1 MDEKIVLTDPME
13 EPNNRIL
20 ETALGKK
27 YKIYQEFINKINEI
41 NLVLEWNY
49 YKDEKNW
56 LCKLLNKKK
65 NIGWLSVWDI
75 GFKLTFYFSEKTIE
89 GIYELGIDN
98 QVKKAARE
106 MKPVGKLR
114 PLIITIENSNIIKDA
129 IEILKYKMQL
139 K

>member
-1 MDEKIVLTDPME
+1 MEDPDD
-13 EPNNRIL
+13 NVL

-27 YKIYQEFINKINEI
+27 YKIYQTFVDKINEI
-41 NLVLEWNY
+41 NLALEWNY
-49 YKDEKNW
+49 YKDGKNW
-56 LCKLLNKKK
+56 LCKILNKKK
-65 NIGWLSVWDI
+65 NIAWLSVWDT

-98 QVKKAARE
+98 QIKKATKE
-106 MKPVGKLR
+106 IKPVGKLR
-114 PLIITIENSNIIKDA
+114 PLIIMIENSKIVKDA